1 MNVSNRIDHKVS
13 SQKGGNPINFT
24 KERVSILNQFFGDE
38 TRSRNFLSNSFKH
51 RPVVLSN
58 NNIASVQ
65 ELLYDLDVLTLLQ
78 NTASD
83 SIHVW
88 LKQLDK
94 EVMESITLDDA
105 EQAFKLYKAGHS
117 VYCRAPKEFEQLI
130 ITNLSNELHYGIK
143 NIHTNDRFRRGEIE
157 MFFSRKGHITKF
169 HSDFQ
174 ENFTIQLKGKKKWIF
189 HKSSMVSP
197 LRGCTL
203 HFNDAQKDSLLI
215 EQQLKVLKL
224 SNIRFTGKEIL
235 ETTTESNVKKK
246 IPAKEPENKKKSVQQ
261 EKNENE
267 KTTTTKNRKKQKI
280 SHPVPKE
287 EEEETNEENEA
298 DEEHTPTFT
307 EVILNEGDIMY
318 HPPGIWHQVEC
329 TEDSISLNISLTAV
343 SYADIFCGH
352 LQQLLLENPFWRSA
366 VYPPNNNNGS
376 TNDFHPSGEAIM
388 KSILDTVPVL
398 LQSVEAKDVLNY
410 SMVHSLEEI
419 MKVEDDKTAEKESS
433 DEDDQEGD
441 EENDNHRKCRNSNK
455 RKRKSEEEDIE
466 SEEDGEEDEEEEEE
480 EEEEME
486 EVEEEEEEENPAIN
500 DIIYIDEINLE
511 KFLEINYP
519 KYLSSSS
526 SSTSEED
533 LFNFISSLQFK
544 FNPFAMLLTTEDLQN
559 TSSSVLSSL
568 NSKNKNNASNDHEY
582 GKNDLQFIIH
592 CGYGNETLESVSRKV
607 LSLVSRDRKRRKSIE
622 EEDEEED
629 NDEDMEE
636 EEDNEEEEE
645 EENKQINQRLQLMV
659 HKMLHRYYQFREK
672 RLSNFQKLNE
682 LYFLSHHTNHSG
694 QLLPGAN
701 VTNIASAIMAKEVFS
716 IKDYYQPPP
725 SLKPVAKNNNKN
737 TKSNNQVNMSSKAKG
752 SEAKFQKKVC
762 QLFLGFMMTGFLTLT
777 N

>member
-1 MNVSNRIDHKVS
+1 MNVSNRIDHKLS
-13 SQKGGNPINFT
+13 SQKRGNPINFT
-24 KERVSILNQFFGDE
+24 KEEASILNQLFGDE
-38 TRSRNFLSNSFKH
+38 TRIRNFLSNSFKH

-83 SIHVW
+83 SIHIW

-130 ITNLSNELHYGIK
+130 ISNLSNELHYGIK

-157 MFFSRKGHITKF
+157 MFFSRKGHVTKF

-203 HFNDAQKDSLLI
+203 HFNDARKDSLLI

-224 SNIRFTGKEIL
+224 SNIHFTGKEIL
-235 ETTTESNVKKK
+235 ETTTECDAKKK
-246 IPAKEPENKKKSVQQ
+246 IQSKEAGNRKNSVQQ
-261 EKNENE
+261 EKNE
-267 KTTTTKNRKKQKI
+267 KAQMTPKNHKKQKI

-287 EEEETNEENEA
+287 KAETMYEEANDD

-329 TEDSISLNISLTAV
+329 TEDSISMNISLTAV

-366 VYPPNNNNGS
+366 VFPPNNNNNRNN
-376 TNDFHPSGEAIM
+376 NDFHPSGEAIM

-419 MKVEDDKTAEKESS
+419 MKDEDDKTTEKESS
-433 DEDDQEGD
+433 EEDQEEID
-441 EENDNHRKCRNSNK
+441 EEDENHYKSRNNNK
-455 RKRKSEEEDIE
+455 RKRKSEEHDME
-466 SEEDGEEDEEEEEE
+466 SEEEEEEEEEGMEEEEEE
-480 EEEEME
+480 EEEE
-486 EVEEEEEEENPAIN
+486 NPAVK
-500 DIIYIDEINLE
+500 DILYIDEIKLE
-511 KFLEINYP
+511 KVLETNYP
-519 KYLSSSS
+519 KYLSSS
-526 SSTSEED
+526 TSEES

-544 FNPFAMLLTTEDLQN
+544 FNPFAMLLTSEDLQN

-568 NSKNKNNASNDHEY
+568 NSKNKNNSINYHEDE
-582 GKNDLQFIIH
+582 NDLQFIIH

-607 LSLVSRDRKRRKSIE
+607 LSLVSRDRRRRKQLEEEE
-622 EEDEEED
+622 EEDEED
-629 NDEDMEE
+629 QDEDLE
-636 EEDNEEEEE
+636 EEDNEEEEEE
-645 EENKQINQRLQLMV
+645 EENKQINQRLQVIV
-659 HKMLHRYYQFREK
+659 HKLLHRYYQFRET

-682 LYFLSHHTNHSG
+682 LYFPSNRANNSG
-694 QLLPGAN
+694 GQPLPGAN
-701 VTNIASAIMAKEVFS
+701 ITSIASKIITKEVFS
-716 IKDYYQPPP
+716 IKDYYQSPP
-725 SLKPVAKNNNKN
+725 SAKPVAKNNKN
-737 TKSNNQVNMSSKAKG
+737 TKNNNKPKTPSKANDIEG
-752 SEAKFQKKVC
+752 KFQKKLC